1 MQKVPPCGEQF
12 ILSPENMDL
21 GVRQAQSVH
30 FPLHCHTLPGTVL
43 LEMALFCFFF
53 FGGPAVYGVPE
64 PEGQIRATV
73 ATCAAPVATL
83 DP

>member
-1 MQKVPPCGEQF
+1 
-12 ILSPENMDL
+12 
-21 GVRQAQSVH
+21 
-30 FPLHCHTLPGTVL
+30 
-43 LEMALFCFFF
+43 MALFCFFF